1 MKWRPS
7 ILVLLLAAGPIAGAV
22 APAPTAAESAAVRE
36 RIDALL
42 KRRLTPSPLPV
53 DPPNPFVVLNAPGV
67 VAAETP
73 GAGPGKSVAPE
84 AAPLLD
90 ADDDPISGAAALA
103 RYASRLRIAG
113 LIRIKDQV
121 HIIINDSAWREGDLL
136 IVERNPRLVQLQ
148 VARIQ
153 PGQLTLRLGDAE
165 LVMRF

>member
-1 MKWRPS
+1 MMWRIS
-7 ILVLLLAAGPIAGAV
+7 ILVILVGTSLAAAAV
-22 APAPTAAESAAVRE
+22 APAPTPAESAAVRE

-53 DPPNPFVVLNAPGV
+53 DPPNPFVLVSAPGV
-67 VAAETP
+67 AAAETP
-73 GAGPGKSVAPE
+73 GAASGKSGAPE
-84 AAPLLD
+84 PAPLVD
-90 ADDDPISGAAALA
+90 DDDDPISGTAALA

-165 LVMRF
+165 MVLRF

>member
-1 MKWRPS
+1 MKWRLS
-7 ILVLLLAAGPIAGAV
+7 ILAVLLAAGPVARAV
-22 APAPTAAESAAVRE
+22 APAPTPAESAAVRG

-67 VAAETP
+67 AAAETP
-73 GAGPGKSVAPE
+73 GTGPAKAGGPE
-84 AAPLLD
+84 PAPLLD
-90 ADDDPISGAAALA
+90 EDDDPISGTAALA
-103 RYASRLRIAG
+103 RYASRLRITG

-136 IVERNPRLVQLQ
+136 IVERNPRVVQLQ

-165 LVMRF
+165 LVLRF